1 MNSEKKMAKCRQSP
15 TLRFTC
21 LIFAIFCS
29 MSMANI
35 SEATDIIIKL
45 VWTAE
50 AGVYTNTA
58 DLDLYV
64 TEPNSEVASPLNP
77 STILGGELTSS
88 DTSPEIYQME
98 TGAAGDYTIAVKYPG
113 YDTENP
119 QEASITVLIYG
130 GTIINFGPETLGR
143 TVGPTWHAGTF
154 NFPSGAIISEEEG
167 DSSGCFIAT
176 AAYGSPLANEVSSLR
191 IFRDRYLVTNK
202 AGKLFLRLY
211 YRFSPRIADSIR
223 NHHFLKAYVRTA
235 LKPFVFFARLI
246 VEKD

>member
-15 TLRFTC
+15 ALRFVC
-21 LIFAIFCS
+21 LILVVFCP
-29 MSMANI
+29 MLLANI

-50 AGVYTNTA
+50 AGVYTSTA

-77 STILGGELTSS
+77 STILGGELTPS

-98 TGAAGDYTIAVKYPG
+98 TGAEGDYTIAVKYPG
-113 YDTENP
+113 YDAENP

-167 DSSGCFIAT
+167 GSSGCFIAT
-176 AAYGSPLANEVSSLR
+176 AAYGSPLADEVYALR
-191 IFRDRYLVTNK
+191 IFRDRYIATNK
-202 AGKLFLRLY
+202 AGKQFLKLY
-211 YRFSPRIADSIR
+211 YRLSPRIADSIR
-223 NHHFLKAYVRTA
+223 NHHILKAYVRSV
-235 LKPFVFFARLI
+235 LKPLILFARLVI
-246 VEKD
+246 E